1 MLLLA
6 WWGGTLLSLGLLL
19 FANQGVRWQAFLY
32 PALCLGAGPALAAL
46 WSRGRAGRTAV
57 VSLVAFLAWYGL
69 AFWVVQIR
77 DYLH

>member
-1 MLLLA
+1 M
-6 WWGGTLLSLGLLL
+6 LSLGLLL
-19 FANQGVRWQAFLY
+19 FANQGVRWQSFLY

-46 WSRGRAGRTAV
+46 WRRGRAASTLAIGLV
-57 VSLVAFLAWYGL
+57 VFLFWYGL